1 MAIIKD
7 IAPDREERE
16 IEGGDFGAKDGRRSG
31 FWSRGR
37 RKKKGRKWGPRDCL
51 RRHETNRL
59 HFSIRER
66 AESRQHTYL
75 KRDEQRRADLRPNPH
90 RLCSKRS
97 KWQFVTNDEGS
108 RFSHRSGEFCC
119 GELLGPHCSQYYLK
133 QIFDSL

>member
-16 IEGGDFGAKDGRRSG
+16 REIEGGDFSAKDVGPGSSEEEGGKRRDEKG
-31 FWSRGR
+31 AHAPR
-37 RKKKGRKWGPRDCL
+37 RPCL

-90 RLCSKRS
+90 
-97 KWQFVTNDEGS
+97 
-108 RFSHRSGEFCC
+108 
-119 GELLGPHCSQYYLK
+119 
-133 QIFDSL
+133 